1 MNSRIAVR
9 SEANGIVVLIRPRP
23 GHFITVIALCGF
35 ALLVI
40 LTGMSFFTVIT
51 AWGVPILGIFFFEIG
66 EIIEIDAS
74 RICNVHVEEYGYK
87 SKGGSYVSRALVF
100 SSKSGVLAK
109 SWQLSPEDGR
119 SLIEGPFKRF
129 INQGEVGCAS

>member
-1 MNSRIAVR
+1 M
-9 SEANGIVVLIRPRP
+9 
-23 GHFITVIALCGF
+23 
-35 ALLVI
+35 
-40 LTGMSFFTVIT
+40 
-51 AWGVPILGIFFFEIG
+51 GIFFFEIWQIFAQQRIFLYDEKIRIERWLGFFEIG